1 MMKTILQRLL
11 NVDLLAGFG
20 AAGFAVGA
28 QHYDAL
34 TALASPEVAGAF
46 SLLALGRW
54 YAGRAGR
61 EEVLDG

>member
-1 MMKTILQRLL
+1 MMNSITQRLL
-11 NVDLLAGFG
+11 SLDLLAGFG
-20 AAGFAVGA
+20 AAAFAVGA
-28 QHYDAL
+28 QYYDAL

-61 EEVLDG
+61 EEVHDG

>member
-1 MMKTILQRLL
+1 MRTLKDKILSL
-11 NVDLLAGFG
+11 DLFAGVG

-28 QHYDAL
+28 QYYEAF

-54 YAGRAGR
+54 YAGRSGR

>member
-1 MMKTILQRLL
+1 MKSLTRRLL
-11 NVDLLAGFG
+11 TLDLLAGFG

-28 QHYDAL
+28 QYYDAL

>member
-1 MMKTILQRLL
+1 MKSIMHRLL
-11 NVDLLAGFG
+11 SQDLLAGLG

-28 QHYDAL
+28 HYYEAL

-54 YAGRAGR
+54 YAGRARRG
-61 EEVLDG
+61 EALDG

>member
-1 MMKTILQRLL
+1 MRTLKDKLL
-11 NVDLLAGFG
+11 SLDLLAGVG
-20 AAGFAVGA
+20 AASFAVGA
-28 QHYDAL
+28 QYYEAL

-54 YAGRAGR
+54 YAGRAGE

>member
-1 MMKTILQRLL
+1 MKSIMHKLL
-11 NVDLLAGFG
+11 SLDLLAGFG

-28 QHYDAL
+28 HYYEAL
-34 TALASPEVAGAF
+34 TVLASPEVAGAF